1 MNNKLIQINLNQTV
15 SRFELAEIKKEKNR
29 WIIFSAFSVVFVLL
43 LLFNFFILNQYNS
56 LISSRLADAKRLI
69 NDSNSIRQNYEN
81 YNKGTGNSDLS
92 ISQADIDRLYEVESN
107 QRVMLA
113 KKLELLAY
121 DIPESMSLLDFEYN
135 FGKREAI
142 ITLVSEVDL
151 YTENKETL
159 IENIT
164 KNFMNDGDFN
174 SYDIRPEKDNHKQQD
189 YYKVILTLTNK
200 K

>member
-29 WIIFSAFSVVFVLL
+29 WIIFSVFSVIFIFILV
-43 LLFNFFILNQYNS
+43 FNFFILNQYNS
-56 LISSRLADAKRLI
+56 LISSRLADAERLI

-107 QRVMLA
+107 QRITLA

-121 DIPESMSLLDFEYN
+121 DIPVSMSLLDFEYN
-135 FGKREAI
+135 FAKKEAI
-142 ITLVSEVDL
+142 ITLVSEVDS
-151 YTENKETL
+151 YTENKEAL

>member
-29 WIIFSAFSVVFVLL
+29 WIIFSAFSVIFILILV
-43 LLFNFFILNQYNS
+43 FNFFILNQYNS
-56 LISSRLADAKRLI
+56 LISSRLADAERLI

>member
-29 WIIFSAFSVVFVLL
+29 WIIFSVFSVIFVLL

>member
-29 WIIFSAFSVVFVLL
+29 WIIFSAFSIIFILI
-43 LLFNFFILNQYNS
+43 LLFNYFILNQYNS
-56 LISSRLADAKRLI
+56 LISARLADAERLI
-69 NDSNSIRQNYEN
+69 DDSNSIRQNYEN

-92 ISQADIDRLYEVESN
+92 ISQADIDRLYEVESS
-107 QRVMLA
+107 QRLSLG

-121 DIPESMSLLDFEYN
+121 DIPESMSLLDLEYN
-135 FGKREAI
+135 FAKKEAI
-142 ITLVSEVDL
+142 IILVSEIDL
-151 YTENKETL
+151 YTQNKEILT
-159 IENIT
+159 ESIT

-174 SYDIRPEKDNHKQQD
+174 SYDIRREKDNHKQQD

>member
-29 WIIFSAFSVVFVLL
+29 WIIFSVFSVIFVLL

-56 LISSRLADAKRLI
+56 LISSRLADAERLI

>member
-29 WIIFSAFSVVFVLL
+29 WIIFSVFSVIFILIL
-43 LLFNFFILNQYNS
+43 IFNFFILNQYNS
-56 LISSRLADAKRLI
+56 LISSRLADAERLI

>member
-29 WIIFSAFSVVFVLL
+29 WIIFSAFSVIFILILV
-43 LLFNFFILNQYNS
+43 FNFFILNQYNS
-56 LISSRLADAKRLI
+56 LISSRLADAERLI

-107 QRVMLA
+107 QRITLA

>member
-29 WIIFSAFSVVFVLL
+29 WIIFSAFSIIFILI
-43 LLFNFFILNQYNS
+43 LLFNYFILNQYNS
-56 LISSRLADAKRLI
+56 LISARLADAERLI
-69 NDSNSIRQNYEN
+69 DDSNSIRQNYEN

-107 QRVMLA
+107 QRLSLG

-121 DIPESMSLLDFEYN
+121 DIPESMSLLDLEYN
-135 FGKREAI
+135 FAKKEAI
-142 ITLVSEVDL
+142 IILVSEIDL
-151 YTENKETL
+151 YTQNKEILT
-159 IENIT
+159 ESIT

-174 SYDIRPEKDNHKQQD
+174 SYDIRREKDNHKQQD